1 MNRKV
6 FLVAFIIIIFISFG
20 IYKLVISK
28 TAAVAG
34 LKIATLPVSSVYIN
48 DKLIGKTPFETR
60 YPAGE
65 YVLKLIP
72 DDSSYQASFWQGKVV
87 LNPSVW
93 TYIKKEL
100 GTSELKTAGEILT
113 LEKIS
118 QSDAQLNVVS
128 QTEGATVILD
138 GQEKGITPLF
148 INDIIPGEHDVAV
161 TSTGFIQR
169 TVRVQA
175 TTGYKLNINFQLAL
189 STDDVVVATPSVS
202 LIPSPTTVSS
212 DETAGSKQSITIK
225 DTPTGFL
232 RVRSGPNLSATETAQ
247 IKPGEKFPLIEEREG
262 WFKITL
268 SNGKEGWVS
277 SRYADKNK

>member
-1 MNRKV
+1 MNRKAFIAV
-6 FLVAFIIIIFISFG
+6 FIIIVFVLIVV
-20 IYKLVISK
+20 YKLVINK
-28 TAAVAG
+28 TAAVSG
-34 LKIATLPVSSVYIN
+34 LKISTLPVSSVYID
-48 DKLIGKTPFETR
+48 DKLIGKTPYETR
-60 YPAGE
+60 YPSGE

-72 DDSSYQASFWQGKVV
+72 DDSSYQASAWQGKIT

-93 TYIKKEL
+93 TYVKKEL

-118 QSDAQLNVVS
+118 QSDAQLNVTS
-128 QTEGATVILD
+128 QTEGTTVILD

-161 TSTGFIQR
+161 SSTGFIQR

-189 STDDVVVATPSVS
+189 STDEIATTSVS
-202 LIPSPTTVSS
+202 LTPVPTTASS
-212 DETAGSKQSITIK
+212 GEISVKPNIFIK

-247 IKPGEKFPLIEEREG
+247 VKPGEKYPLIEEKEG
-262 WFKITL
+262 WYKITI
-268 SNGKEGWVS
+268 SNGKEGWIS
-277 SRYADKNK
+277 SRYAGKNE